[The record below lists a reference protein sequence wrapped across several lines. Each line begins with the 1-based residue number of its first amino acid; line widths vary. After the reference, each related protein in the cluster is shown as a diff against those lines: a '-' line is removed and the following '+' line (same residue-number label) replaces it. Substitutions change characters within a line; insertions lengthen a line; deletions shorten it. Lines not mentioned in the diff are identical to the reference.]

1 MSHFIV
7 TDRKT
12 DYELGYTRRHHGEPA
27 LDA

>member
-12 DYELGYTRRHHGEPA
+12 DYLHDESRQVILVQPIVQ
-27 LDA
+27 